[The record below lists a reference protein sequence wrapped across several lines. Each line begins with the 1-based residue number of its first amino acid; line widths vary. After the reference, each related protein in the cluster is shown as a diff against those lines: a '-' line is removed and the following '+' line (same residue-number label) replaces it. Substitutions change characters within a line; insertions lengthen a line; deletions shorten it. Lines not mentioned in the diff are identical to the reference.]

1 MKRALIL
8 AAAVA
13 LSSCSLQVDSQYGL
27 RLGPPAVR
35 SHEAPHVANPERQ
48 ALPAESSTSPRA
60 QATEASELWSTGETP
75 TPVGLEAPVGQDAGV
90 EIEAVD
96 RQPFVSEQDLER
108 SQPAIDQDVAA
119 DQQPAPSQNSIPY
132 WLEVVLGTLGILV
145 GFGLV
150 VLGGIGV
157 FLSVFAMGWGEVGPG
172 IIGLVISLA
181 MIVGG
186 WLLIRYLQNNV
197 LSFNMGDMFYG
208 GGRLLNVVL
217 GIAVLVLL
225 LLLS

>member
-1 MKRALIL
+1 
-8 AAAVA
+8 
-13 LSSCSLQVDSQYGL
+13 
-27 RLGPPAVR
+27 
-35 SHEAPHVANPERQ
+35 
-48 ALPAESSTSPRA
+48 
-60 QATEASELWSTGETP
+60 
-75 TPVGLEAPVGQDAGV
+75 
-90 EIEAVD
+90 
-96 RQPFVSEQDLER
+96 
-108 SQPAIDQDVAA
+108 
-119 DQQPAPSQNSIPY
+119 
-132 WLEVVLGTLGILV
+132 VLGTLGILV

-157 FLSVFAMGWGEVGPG
+157 FLSVFAMGWGEVGAG
-172 IIGLVISLA
+172 IIGLVVSLA